1 MKEITLK
8 QLKLLNFKGVREK
21 TIDFGHV
28 TDIYGDNGT
37 GKTTIMDAFLWLIFG
52 KDSTDRKDFE
62 IKTLDANNK
71 AFHKMSHEV
80 SAIIN
85 VDGDEVGIRHTYKE
99 NWPTKK
105 GTATETFSGHK
116 NEYYWN
122 DVPLNETEFKVKVST
137 LLLDESL
144 FKLIT
149 NTTYFNSLK
158 WQDRRIVLEQLAG
171 EITNEM
177 VLATLDGTGDF
188 TELIKALNTKKTL
201 QEYRLEIGSKKK
213 LIRDEKDLLPS
224 RIDEAKRS
232 LPDFVNYTNIEKQLA
247 DSKKELEN
255 IEAKIYDRNL
265 VLQEKQKGKTEKLK
279 QLHTISSSIQNIEF
293 EERNKVQASKR
304 ERDQVISNYENQL
317 TNKKQSLGTYMRDVQ
332 NNEEQKKRYQSQQ
345 QELRES
351 FAKVNAEVL
360 TFNEGEFHCP
370 TCKREYEAKNVEKK
384 KTELTKNFNEAKSK
398 KLTEINERGVKIGEE
413 IKVIDARLL
422 ELKKLT
428 DVLIN
433 EVTTLQAKIE
443 TARQENITLSANDAE
458 AYEMAIASNQEY
470 SKLKSQVDELNVEIN
485 TPIDTTDNSDLIQK
499 KNEITSMINGYQREL
514 ASKGQREKIEAR
526 IIELQNQESE
536 MAQELSRLEG
546 IEYSIMQFEKSKMD
560 MLEMKVNGMFKI
572 VQFKMFEDKINGGQA
587 PCCET
592 LINGVPYSDAN
603 TASKIQAGIDIINAL
618 CKHHQVSAPIFID
631 NRESVFIIPESGSQ
645 IINLI
650 ASKPDKQLRIER
662 AA

>member
-1 MKEITLK
+1 MKIITLK

-21 TIDFGHV
+21 TIEFGNV
-28 TDIYGDNGT
+28 TDIFGDNGT

-85 VDGDEVGIRHTYKE
+85 VDGDEVSVRHTYKE

-122 DVPLNETEFKVKVST
+122 DVPLNETEFKNKVSA
-137 LLLDESL
+137 LLLDEGL

-158 WQDRRIVLEQLAG
+158 WPDRRVVLEQLAG

-177 VLATLDGTGDF
+177 VLSALDGTGDYA
-188 TELIKALNTKKTL
+188 ELIKALNSKKTL
-201 QEYRLEIGSKKK
+201 QEYRLQIGAKKK

-232 LPDFVNYTNIEKQLA
+232 LPEFVNYSTIEKQLSDA
-247 DSKKELEN
+247 EKELEN
-255 IEAKIYDRNL
+255 VEGKIYDRNL
-265 VLQEKQKGKTEKLK
+265 VLQEKQRGKTEKLK
-279 QLHTISSSIQNIEF
+279 QVHTLSSAAQNIEF
-293 EERNKVQASKR
+293 EEKNKVQVSKR

-317 TNKKQSLGTYMRDVQ
+317 INKKQSLGTYMRDVQ
-332 NNEEQKKRYQSQQ
+332 NNEEEKKRLQAQQ
-345 QELRES
+345 QELREK
-351 FAKVNAEVL
+351 FAAADAEKL
-360 TFNEGEFHCP
+360 EFNPGEFHCP
-370 TCKREYEAKNVEKK
+370 TCKREYEAKNIEEK
-384 KTELTKNFNEAKSK
+384 KTELTNNFNEAKSK
-398 KLTEINERGVKIGEE
+398 KLAEIREKGIRIGGE
-413 IKVIDARLL
+413 IKVIEDRLL

-428 DVLIN
+428 DVLIS
-433 EVTTLQAKIE
+433 EITTLQAKIE
-443 TARQENITLSANDAE
+443 TAIQENITLSANDAQ
-458 AYEMAIASNQEY
+458 AYEMAIASNLEY
-470 SKLKSQVDELNVEIN
+470 AKLKDQIGELNNEIN
-485 TPIDTTDNSDLIQK
+485 IPIDLGDNTDLIVK
-499 KNEITSMINGYQREL
+499 KSDISTMINGYRKEL

-526 IIELQNQESE
+526 ILELQNQESE

-546 IEYSIMQFEKSKMD
+546 IEFSIMQFEKAKMD
-560 MLEMKVNGMFKI
+560 MLETKVNGMFKI

-592 LINGVPYSDAN
+592 LINGVPYPDAN
-603 TASKIQAGIDIINAL
+603 LASKIQAGIDIINAF
-618 CKHHQVSAPIFID
+618 CKHHKVSAPIFID
-631 NRESVFIIPESGSQ
+631 NRESVFVIPESESQ

-650 ASKPDKQLRIER
+650 ASKPDKQLRIEK